1 MEKVWL
7 AQWVKGIRKD
17 ERYADYS
24 TILGLVESAKSPGE
38 VLAGVK
44 YDADAIKQAAG
55 HQNLYAPSFGKYFLL
70 RLELVTAEHDNVRE
84 FHAKSVEHVLPQN
97 PEPTGYWADH
107 HDLDEIKEYVDSIG
121 NLVLLSKSKNSSAY
135 NYDFDKK
142 KDKYLRARVS
152 DYPRSLQVL
161 TYSDWDK
168 DTILTRTAEAQEL
181 ILQDP

>member
-1 MEKVWL
+1 LK
-7 AQWVKGIRKD
+7 IRSSKKQSL
-17 ERYADYS
+17 RQ
-24 TILGLVESAKSPGE
+24 TR
-38 VLAGVK
+38 GV
-44 YDADAIKQAAG
+44 
-55 HQNLYAPSFGKYFLL
+55 P
-70 RLELVTAEHDNVRE
+70 
-84 FHAKSVEHVLPQN
+84 
-97 PEPTGYWADH
+97 YWADH